1 MLTTLM
7 ASLGTP
13 MLLGGDEFGRTQAAT
28 TTPTART
35 TRTQLV
41 RLEASTAPGRT
52 RAAGRSRATSWW
64 LKAKAWCCSPTGRW
78 GAAMAEAA
86 FSMPWGAQWL
96 GAGRAAFHLWAPAA
110 TGVQV
115 LLDGRRRVAMADSG
129 DGRWLAEAEC
139 SPGTPYRFELK
150 LPDGRTL
157 SVADPASRAQQGD
170 VDSDSL
176 VLDPGEYRWQH
187 PDWQGRPWH
196 EAVVYELHVGALGG
210 FDAVAAKLP
219 ALAAL
224 GITAVELMPV
234 ADFPGPRNWGYD
246 GVLPFAPDSAYGTPS
261 DLKRLIDSAHGLGL
275 MVLLDVVYNH
285 FGPDGNYLH
294 DYAPGFFKDGESTA
308 WGGAIDFAQ
317 PEVRSFFTSNA
328 RYWLEE
334 YRFDGLR
341 IDAAHAIAEQ
351 DWLTE
356 MASAVRT
363 HLPAGRRVHLVLE
376 HDGNAAGL
384 LRRGF
389 DAQWNDDGHHAL
401 HVLLTGEKNGYYRD
415 YAEAPAA
422 QLARCLAEGFAY
434 QGEASFHRGGAAR
447 GETSAD
453 LPPTAFVLF
462 LQNHDQTGNRAHG
475 DRLTTTGRTGRT
487 QRRASHATAVAADT
501 AAFHGRGMRLHR
513 ALSVLHQPPH
523 ARAGR
528 GRAPGPARRVRGL
541 CRGRRRQRRP
551 PFPTPTTKPP
561 SRAPSRRTSVSK
573 AIPRRPR
580 CASCWHCA
588 AATSCRSCRTAVR
601 WARMPWGRRP

>member
-1 MLTTLM
+1 
-7 ASLGTP
+7 
-13 MLLGGDEFGRTQAAT
+13 
-28 TTPTART
+28 
-35 TRTQLV
+35 
-41 RLEASTAPGRT
+41 
-52 RAAGRSRATSWW
+52 
-64 LKAKAWCCSPTGRW
+64 
-78 GAAMAEAA
+78 MAEAA

-434 QGEASFHRGGAAR
+434 QGETSFHRGGAAR

-453 LPPTAFVLF
+453 LSPTAFVLF

-475 DRLTTTGRTGRT
+475 DRLTQLAAPAALSAAQAMQLLSPQIPLLFMGEECGCIEPFLYFTSHRTPELAEAVRQG
-487 QRRASHATAVAADT
+487 RRAEFAAFAEAGADSGVPIPDPNDETTFARSIPPHVGEQGHPSTAAVRELLALRRRHIVPQLPHCRALGAHALGPAAVTARWQLGPRVLVFLLNLSPEPVEAPALLLHPKADT
-501 AAFHGRGMRLHR
+501 LFDSGGVREALAGGNVPGHAFV
-513 ALSVLHQPPH
+513 ALLE
-523 ARAGR
+523 
-528 GRAPGPARRVRGL
+528 PA
-541 CRGRRRQRRP
+541 
-551 PFPTPTTKPP
+551 
-561 SRAPSRRTSVSK
+561 
-573 AIPRRPR
+573 
-580 CASCWHCA
+580 
-588 AATSCRSCRTAVR
+588 
-601 WARMPWGRRP
+601 